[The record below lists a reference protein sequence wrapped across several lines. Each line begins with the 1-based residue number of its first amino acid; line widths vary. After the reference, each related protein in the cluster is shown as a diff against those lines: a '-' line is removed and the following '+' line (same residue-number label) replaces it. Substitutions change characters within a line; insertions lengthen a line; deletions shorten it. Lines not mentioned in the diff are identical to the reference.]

1 MRAEVQRVS
10 EDLPERDLRAGEWRA
25 SPPPVTTCNSPHS
38 QKAEEVRKV
47 EADLAGKKPEAEEA
61 EEAKEA
67 QETEEAEEEY
77 EYYYE
82 K

>member
-1 MRAEVQRVS
+1 MRAEIQRVS
-10 EDLPERDLRAGEWRA
+10 EDIFERDLRAGRYNECFL
-25 SPPPVTTCNSPHS
+25 SPLTAVNS

-47 EADLAGKKPEAEEA
+47 EADLAGKKPESEES
-61 EEAKEA
+61 
-67 QETEEAEEEY
+67 EEEY